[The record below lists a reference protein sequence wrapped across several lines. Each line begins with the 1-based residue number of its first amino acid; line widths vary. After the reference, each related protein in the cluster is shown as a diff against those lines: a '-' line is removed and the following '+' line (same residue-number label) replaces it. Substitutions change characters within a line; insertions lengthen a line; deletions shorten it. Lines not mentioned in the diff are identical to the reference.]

1 MVAGSAGLAEGKSIL
16 HRQNIMKSADEFIYG
31 LRPLIEAVESGR
43 EIERVYIR
51 KNLQGELY
59 QQLADLIK
67 KRAIPYQLVP
77 VEKLNRITRKN
88 HQGIVAYVSHISYHA
103 IDQLIPNIYESGEDP
118 LVVVLDGITD
128 VGNFGAIAR
137 TAECA
142 GVHSIIVP
150 WYGSAPV
157 NADSLK
163 TSAGALSRIPVCRVQ
178 NIFYTVRYL
187 KNSGLRI
194 CSATEKAEGLYFKAS
209 LTGPLAIIIGS
220 EDKGIDSGLL
230 KVSDDL
236 VRIPLMGQISSLNV
250 SVAAGILIYEAV
262 KQRGKA

>member
-1 MVAGSAGLAEGKSIL
+1 
-16 HRQNIMKSADEFIYG
+16 MKSGDEFLYG
-31 LRPLIEAVESGR
+31 LRPLIEAIESGR

-59 QQLADLIK
+59 PQLADLLK
-67 KRAIPYQLVP
+67 KRDIPYQFVP

-88 HQGIVAYVSHISYHA
+88 HQGVVAYVSHVVYHA
-103 IDQLIPNIYESGEDP
+103 IDQLVPGIYESGEDP

-142 GVHSIIVP
+142 GVHSIVVP

-163 TSAGALSRIPVCRVQ
+163 TSAGALSRIPVCRVK
-178 NIFYTVRYL
+178 NIFYAVKYL

-194 CSATEKAEGLYFKAS
+194 CSATGEAETIYFKANF
-209 LTGPLAIIIGS
+209 TGPLAIIIGS

-230 KVSDDL
+230 KISDEL
-236 VRIPLMGQISSLNV
+236 VRIPMMGKISSLNV
-250 SVAAGILIYEAV
+250 SVAAGIIIYEV
-262 KQRGKA
+262 LKQRGIREARNENRVS

>member
-1 MVAGSAGLAEGKSIL
+1 
-16 HRQNIMKSADEFIYG
+16 MKSGDEFLYG

-59 QQLADLIK
+59 QQLTDLIK

-88 HQGIVAYVSHISYHA
+88 HQGVVAYVSHITYHV
-103 IDQLIPNIYESGEDP
+103 IDQLIPGIYESGEDP
-118 LVVVLDGITD
+118 LMVILDGITD

-150 WYGSAPV
+150 WHGSSPV

-163 TSAGALSRIPVCRVQ
+163 TSAGALSRLPVCRVQ
-178 NIFYTVRYL
+178 NIFYTIKYL
-187 KNSGLRI
+187 KDSGLRV
-194 CSATEKAEGLYFKAS
+194 CSATGKAEKLYFKANF
-209 LTGPLAIIIGS
+209 TGPLAIIVGS

-230 KVSDDL
+230 KISDEL
-236 VRIPLMGQISSLNV
+236 VRIPMMGQISSLNV

-262 KQRGKA
+262 KQREKREA

>member
-1 MVAGSAGLAEGKSIL
+1 
-16 HRQNIMKSADEFIYG
+16 MKSGDEFLYG

-59 QQLADLIK
+59 QQLTDLIK

-88 HQGIVAYVSHISYHA
+88 HQGVVAYVSHITYHL
-103 IDQLIPNIYESGEDP
+103 IDQLIPGIYESGEDP
-118 LVVVLDGITD
+118 LVVILDGITD

-150 WYGSAPV
+150 WHGSSPV

-163 TSAGALSRIPVCRVQ
+163 TSAGALSRLPVCRVQ
-178 NIFYTVRYL
+178 NIFYTVKYL
-187 KNSGLRI
+187 KDSGLRV
-194 CSATEKAEGLYFKAS
+194 CSATEKAEKLYFKANF
-209 LTGPLAIIIGS
+209 TGPLAIIVGS

-230 KVSDDL
+230 KISDEL
-236 VRIPLMGQISSLNV
+236 VRIPMMGQISSLNV

-262 KQRGKA
+262 KQREKREAENRES

>member
-1 MVAGSAGLAEGKSIL
+1 
-16 HRQNIMKSADEFIYG
+16 MKSGDEFLYG
-31 LRPLIEAVESGR
+31 LRPIIEAIESGR

-59 QQLADLIK
+59 PHLSDLLK
-67 KRAIPYQLVP
+67 KKAIPYQFVP

-88 HQGIVAYVSHISYHA
+88 HQGVVAYVSHISYHT
-103 IDQLIPNIYESGEDP
+103 IDQIIPGIYESGEDP

-142 GVHSIIVP
+142 GVHSIVVP

-163 TSAGALSRIPVCRVQ
+163 TSAGALSRIPVCRVK
-178 NIFYTVRYL
+178 NIFYAVKYL

-194 CSATEKAEGLYFKAS
+194 YSATEKAETLYFKVNF
-209 LTGPLAIIIGS
+209 TGPLAIIVGS

-230 KVSDDL
+230 KISDEL
-236 VRIPLMGQISSLNV
+236 VRIPMMGKISSLNV
-250 SVAAGILIYEAV
+250 SVAAGIIIYEIL
-262 KQRGKA
+262 KQRGIREV